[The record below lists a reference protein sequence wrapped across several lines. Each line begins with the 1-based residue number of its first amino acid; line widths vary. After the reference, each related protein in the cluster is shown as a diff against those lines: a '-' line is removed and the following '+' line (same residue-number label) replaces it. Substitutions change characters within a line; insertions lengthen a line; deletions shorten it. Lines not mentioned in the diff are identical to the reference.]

1 MISLLYEWRILLFA
15 VLMIPLFI
23 VNMYYARQK
32 NERALLNDV
41 CAIIVFCIGGL
52 ISYYFSMKLIID
64 SIIHCAYFISI
75 FFRKYVLCKNDD
87 S

>member
-52 ISYYFSMKLIID
+52 ISYYFSMKLIDKTALFIALI
-64 SIIHCAYFISI
+64 SFLYFLEVR
-75 FFRKYVLCKNDD
+75 FM
-87 S
+87 